1 MTDLQYNTSVNNHV
15 PMPMHWIS
23 QRYYQAIR
31 CVFTYR
37 RNTVSTKWHILV
49 IMNNYTLTLLL
60 CNCRGPLCSVFL
72 FRLLFSS
79 VFFSPLLFLS
89 LQPENTWE
97 MMTWILK
104 NKMSQAPKAL
114 DCEPNPQLLLCLH
127 TERYE
132 GGKKRKAPLPACR
145 AGARAGRWTAR
156 GPPAGFCWHNLAVH
170 RTQQQH

>member
-1 MTDLQYNTSVNNHV
+1 MDTAIQCQ
-15 PMPMHWIS
+15 MPMHWIS

-97 MMTWILK
+97 MMTRILK
-104 NKMSQAPKAL
+104 DKMSQAPKAL
-114 DCEPNPQLLLCLH
+114 DCEPNPQKGHYCYAY
-127 TERYE
+127 TQNDTKV
-132 GGKKRKAPLPACR
+132 GKRTIR
-145 AGARAGRWTAR
+145 RWVKEKSTSSCVQ
-156 GPPAGFCWHNLAVH
+156 GWC
-170 RTQQQH
+170 